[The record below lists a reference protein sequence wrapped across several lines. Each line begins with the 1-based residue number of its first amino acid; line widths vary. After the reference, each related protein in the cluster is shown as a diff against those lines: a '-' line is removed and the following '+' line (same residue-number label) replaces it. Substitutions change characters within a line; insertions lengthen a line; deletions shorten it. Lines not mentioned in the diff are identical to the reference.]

1 MGSGLGLG
9 LGLGLGMR
17 MSMASNHSVIAS
29 YAPERTCN
37 RIHSRLQPYS
47 LEAATVFTRGCKG
60 TRSAGAEGA
69 DKRAGGDKQKLVG
82 VISRERTFRPRWR
95 VGTYAF
101 NLSR

>member
-9 LGLGLGMR
+9 LGLGMR
-17 MSMASNHSVIAS
+17 TSMASNHSVIAS

-47 LEAATVFTRGCKG
+47 LEAVKVRDQPERKG
-60 TRSAGAEGA
+60 LINGLGVISRE
-69 DKRAGGDKQKLVG
+69 LVG